1 MTDEYPKILKTEQV
15 AELLGM
21 DVRTVRKAAREGKLP
36 AYRLPGERT
45 FRFFRDE
52 IVEWSQSQSS
62 EGSDTQT
69 DR

>member
-1 MTDEYPKILKTEQV
+1 MTDSYPQILKTEQV
-15 AELLGM
+15 AEILGW
-21 DVRTVRKAAREGKLP
+21 DVRKVRREARAGRLP

-52 IVEWSQSQSS
+52 IVEWPKSQSS
-62 EGSDTQT
+62 GGSDTQT

>member
-1 MTDEYPKILKTEQV
+1 MTDEYPKILKTEHV

-21 DVRTVRKAAREGKLP
+21 NVQMVRKAAREGQLR

-52 IVEWSQSQSS
+52 IVEWSKSQAS
-62 EGSDTQT
+62 GG
-69 DR
+69 